1 MDQAHHHGHGI
12 AWETGLWK
20 RAPREALLGIAGFA
34 VCCAGV
40 GAILA
45 DSDGKE
51 VDKWPSSSAKA
62 SVSVLISLLISVANV
77 FLLIALNQGYEVAWW
92 VSAMKGRTLRQ
103 LHFDLEIQ
111 NNYFAFLSREF
122 RFIDKFVIAAIIS
135 LIVSIADGPLIQK
148 ATDTRIATFSYDGPL
163 VNVSVSNAT
172 FPDDFSGFAGI
183 DIGPDLMTPLF
194 SNVSRAFSNRDNISL
209 PLEGCAPGTTCDFSL
224 PAPGFDVSC
233 SETPVAF
240 NFSKLAAGTDNN
252 NLTIFDVTLD
262 FGGQEGA
269 DSLSKFST
277 INITAL
283 YKREAACIGNMIQR
297 KCVLRLATVRY
308 NTTVLNGTA
317 TIDTWKEGQNDTIE
331 FPVLPQPYALPGYGS
346 LFTGSVAAGGFQTML
361 GGFYL
366 IGKSLYAGSVN
377 LGIATMTTV
386 PYILTASGTASSS
399 YLTSNISTYGN
410 CLMTWDDPTGDFV
423 NTMRELMFRSAIAQ
437 SVANE
442 SAVVPQQLLSH
453 QTRQANTYQSHYD
466 YLGITIAVMVVQT
479 LAIFLLLFGWHKLGR
494 EVSLDHFEVAR
505 TLGAPLLQQGS
516 SNNTI
521 DDCLKDLKDVRL
533 RYGEIPVEGTGPDV
547 AHQAPEQ
554 MGHGYEEK
562 TTRSTTYPAAQAD
575 VEMADPL
582 QPNSSRRFAHKRLGL
597 REEGQVGSIRAGT
610 FYL

>member
-1 MDQAHHHGHGI
+1 
-12 AWETGLWK
+12 
-20 RAPREALLGIAGFA
+20 
-34 VCCAGV
+34 
-40 GAILA
+40 
-45 DSDGKE
+45 
-51 VDKWPSSSAKA
+51 
-62 SVSVLISLLISVANV
+62 
-77 FLLIALNQGYEVAWW
+77 
-92 VSAMKGRTLRQ
+92 MKGRTLRQ

-194 SNVSRAFSNRDNISL
+194 SN
-209 PLEGCAPGTTCDFSL
+209 
-224 PAPGFDVSC
+224 
-233 SETPVAF
+233 
-240 NFSKLAAGTDNN
+240 LAAGTDNN

-521 DDCLKDLKDVRL
+521 GDCLNDLKDVRL
-533 RYGEIPVEGTGPDV
+533 RYGEIAVEGTGPDV

-562 TTRSTTYPAAQAD
+562 TTRSTTYPTAQAD